1 MKCNFYW
8 PKNALKNSTENT
20 IIANTIDPNIKQST
34 IIESANIKQNADT
47 IAIHND
53 ETAKTYQS
61 PKLQL
66 LEDLKQRK
74 QNDPAVIYQNQATN
88 FVFDDGNPDAPF
100 MFIGEAP
107 GEEEDLQGIPFV
119 GRCGQLLRFFLKE
132 AEINDFYMTNIVSF
146 RPPNNRAP
154 TNEEIQAMQ
163 PYIFEHIQII
173 QPKIV
178 IAIGTTALKTMNIK
192 ETITNAQG
200 KIFETDIGKVYPIYH
215 PSYALRVT
223 AKKKEL
229 WISLLRL
236 TQNFI

>member
-8 PKNALKNSTENT
+8 PKNSLKNNT
-20 IIANTIDPNIKQST
+20 NITVKDT
-34 IIESANIKQNADT
+34 NIKQNVN
-47 IAIHND
+47 IQEICNNEEPKIGRH
-53 ETAKTYQS
+53 QS
-61 PKLQL
+61 PKQTL
-66 LEDLKQRK
+66 LEDLKRRK
-74 QNDPAVIYQNQATN
+74 QNDPAIIYQNQATN

-163 PYIFEHIQII
+163 PYIFEHIKII
-173 QPKIV
+173 QPKII
-178 IAIGTTALKTMNIK
+178 IAIGTTALKVMNIK

-215 PSYALRVT
+215 PSYALRVA

-229 WISLLRL
+229 WISLLNMI
-236 TQNFI
+236 QY